1 MWRTL
6 DHLDVSGKRVF
17 WRVDFNVPLGTDGE
31 VDRFEDWR
39 MEAALPTLDALLRRG
54 ARVIVASH
62 LGEPDAPDPRWSLA
76 PVARHLAKLT
86 GRRVEFTGS
95 IAGPEV
101 EVAVRSLEPGGIL
114 MLENLRF
121 APGET
126 ANDSGFAQA
135 LAALAE
141 QYVSD
146 AFGTAHRDHA
156 SLTQVAG
163 LLPAAAGELMVAEI
177 THLTDF
183 FEQPRRPAVAVFGGA
198 KAEAK
203 LPALARLLPVVDK
216 LLVGG
221 VLANT
226 MLTRR
231 GLSVGSS
238 PVAKDAAGA
247 LGELDQYADKILL
260 PVDGQFAVPGQPSTA
275 CRTASLEDLQTREA
289 IFDIGPETARRYGN
303 VLAKAGSVLWNGPV
317 GVIEDAPYGFGTK
330 LIAQAID
337 PKRTVAVVGG
347 GDTVT
352 FLKRENLLGRFGHVS
367 TGGGAMLEFLAGNHL
382 PALEAL
388 SYYS

>member
-6 DHLDVSGKRVF
+6 DNLDVSGKRVF
-17 WRVDFNVPLGTDGE
+17 WRVDFNVPLGRDGE

-39 MEAALPTLDALLRRG
+39 MAAALPTLDELLRRD

-86 GRRVEFTGS
+86 GRRVEFTGE
-95 IAGPEV
+95 ITGPEV
-101 EVAVRSLEPGGIL
+101 EVAVRALKPGGIL

-126 ANDSGFAQA
+126 ANDPSFAQA
-135 LAALAE
+135 LAALAQ

-156 SLTQVAG
+156 SLTQVAR

-177 THLTDF
+177 NHLTDF
-183 FEQPRRPAVAVFGGA
+183 LKEPRRPAVAVFGGA

-203 LPALARLLPVVDK
+203 LPALARLLPVVDQ
-216 LLVGG
+216 LLLGG

-226 MLTRR
+226 MLARR
-231 GLSVGSS
+231 GLAVGSS
-238 PVAKDAAGA
+238 PVAKDAADA
-247 LGELDQYADKILL
+247 LGELDQYANKILL
-260 PVDGQFAVPGQPSTA
+260 PVDGQFALPGPSRMA
-275 CRTASLEDLQTREA
+275 GRTANLEDIQTGEV
-289 IFDIGPETARRYGN
+289 IFDIGPETARRYGH
-303 VLAKAGSVLWNGPV
+303 VLATAGSVLWNGPV
-317 GVIEDAPYGFGTK
+317 GVIEEASYGLGTK

-337 PKRTVAVVGG
+337 PKRTAAVVGG
-347 GDTVT
+347 GDTVM

-367 TGGGAMLEFLAGNHL
+367 TGGGAMLEFVAGNRL

-388 SYYS
+388 GYYS